1 MQDRRAIVLPLTKL
15 PPVSRE
21 FTEKLETVRA
31 LLKKK
36 RKSAALVTRQANF
49 SWLACGAEARVAINT
64 DKAAAN
70 WLVTK
75 EDVYLIANGIE
86 LPRLK
91 SEEVSHLKYETLS
104 YDWHEPDGLL
114 EAVKNVVDPKKI
126 LSDSNDLVTR
136 PHAELFAA
144 LRYSLS
150 REEVK
155 RLRHLGKALEAA
167 ISATAHAVRVDETEN
182 EIAAQMSAAA
192 IAVGLTPVVV
202 LVAVDERIRRFR
214 HPLPTGKKLKR
225 HAMLIM
231 CARYQGLIA
240 SMTRTIYFG
249 DIPPALA
256 SKHKAAC
263 TIDVVL
269 QQATKVDAVSGEIL
283 KLGIDKYKTVRYPN
297 EWQAHHQGGPCG
309 YLPREYIVTPDTK
322 SKVAA
327 FQPFAWNPTVAG
339 TKSEDTI
346 LVTPRGPDLI
356 TKSLDWPLEEVVI
369 NKKKYT
375 RYAILDR

>member
-1 MQDRRAIVLPLTKL
+1 M
-15 PPVSRE
+15 SRE
-21 FTEKLETVRA
+21 FTEKLEKLRE

-36 RKSAALVTRQANF
+36 RKAAALVTRQPNF
-49 SWLACGAEARVAINT
+49 SWLSCGAEARVALST
-64 DKAAAN
+64 EKASAS

-75 EDVYLIANGIE
+75 DEVYLLANGIE
-86 LPRLK
+86 MPRLK
-91 SEEVSHLKYETLS
+91 SEAISQIKYKPLTFE
-104 YDWHEPDGLL
+104 WHKPDGLL
-114 EAVKNVVDPKKI
+114 EAVKEVVDPKKL

-136 PHAELFAA
+136 AYPELFAP
-144 LRYSLS
+144 LRYSLT

-155 RLRHLGKALEAA
+155 RFRYLGKALEASIA
-167 ISATAHAVRVDETEN
+167 ATANGIRVEESEN

-240 SMTRTIYFG
+240 SMTRTVYFG
-249 DIPPALA
+249 DVPSALE

-263 TIDVVL
+263 TVDVCL
-269 QQATKVDAVSGEIL
+269 QQATKLGAVTGEIL
-283 KLGIDKYKTVRYPN
+283 NEGIEQYRSVRYGK
-297 EWQAHHQGGPCG
+297 EWEAHHQGGPCG
-309 YLPREYIVTPDTK
+309 YLPREYIVTPSTK
-322 SKVAA
+322 NKVEA
-327 FQPFAWNPTVAG
+327 FQPFTWNPTVAG

-346 LVTPRGPDLI
+346 LVTNRGIDLI
-356 TKSLDWPLEEVVI
+356 TKSPDWPTVEVVLG
-369 NKKKYT
+369 KKKYT

>member
-1 MQDRRAIVLPLTKL
+1 M
-15 PPVSRE
+15 SRE
-21 FTEKLETVRA
+21 FTEKLEKLRE
-31 LLKKK
+31 LMKKK
-36 RKSAALVTRQANF
+36 RKAAALVTRQPNF
-49 SWLACGAEARVAINT
+49 SWLACGAEARVALNT
-64 DKAAAN
+64 DKASAC

-75 EDVYLIANGIE
+75 EDVYLLANGIE
-86 LPRLK
+86 MPRLK
-91 SEEVSHLKYETLS
+91 SEGISQLKYEPVTFP
-104 YDWHEPDGLL
+104 WHEPDGLL
-114 EAVKNVVDPKKI
+114 EAVKEIVDPKKL

-136 PHAELFAA
+136 AYPELFAP

-150 REEVK
+150 RDEVK
-155 RLRHLGKALEAA
+155 RLRHLGKALEAS
-167 ISATAHAVRVDETEN
+167 ISATANGIRVDESEN

-240 SMTRTIYFG
+240 SMTRTVYFG
-249 DIPPALA
+249 DVPSALA
-256 SKHKAAC
+256 TKHKAAC
-263 TIDVVL
+263 TVDVCL
-269 QQATKVDAVSGEIL
+269 QQATKEGAVTSEIL
-283 KLGIDKYKTVRYPN
+283 KGGIEQYRKVRYSK
-297 EWQAHHQGGPCG
+297 EWEAHHQGGPCG
-309 YLPREYIVTPDTK
+309 YLPREYIVNPSTK
-322 SKVAA
+322 IKVEA

-346 LVTPRGPDLI
+346 LVTNRGLDLI
-356 TKSLDWPLEEVVI
+356 TKSPDWPTVEIVLG
-369 NKKKYT
+369 KKKFN